1 VFSVSNLCKSHPS
14 PDGKLEVLKGVDLE
28 VKAGSFTAI
37 IGESGSGKSTLLQ
50 LLGTL
55 DQADSGEISLGDVAI
70 HALKEKDLAMLRNH
84 DIGFIYQSHHL
95 IPELT
100 ALENIMLPLLIQGK
114 KKIFAEKKALN
125 LLASLGLNE
134 RASHI
139 PAHLSGGEAQRV
151 AVARAIITQPKLLL
165 ADEPTGN
172 LDETTAH
179 TVFNMIKKTCKDYQ
193 IAVIMVTHSK
203 SFAHACDVVYEL
215 THKKLKSIKPKNP

>member
-1 VFSVSNLCKSHPS
+1 MLTVSNLSKAYPTPLGSLQIL
-14 PDGKLEVLKGVDLE
+14 DGIHFTLQSGV
-28 VKAGSFTAI
+28 FMAI

-55 DQADSGEISLGDVAI
+55 EQADSGEIYLGDVAI
-70 HALKEKDLAMLRNH
+70 HTLKEQHLATLRNH
-84 DIGFIYQSHHL
+84 DIGFVYQSHHL

-114 KKIFAEKKALN
+114 NKAYAEKKALN
-125 LLASLGLNE
+125 LLTSLGLSE

-172 LDETTAH
+172 LDEATAH

-203 SFAHACDVVYEL
+203 SFAHACDEVYEL
-215 THKKLKSIKPKNP
+215 AHKKLKSVKPKNP

>member
-1 VFSVSNLCKSHPS
+1 VLTVTSLSKAYPTPLGSLQILDDISFSLQAGVFM
-14 PDGKLEVLKGVDLE
+14 
-28 VKAGSFTAI
+28 AI

-55 DQADSGEISLGDVAI
+55 DHADSGEIHLGEIAI
-70 HALKEKDLAMLRNH
+70 HALKEKDLAMLRNR
-84 DIGFIYQSHHL
+84 DIGFVYQSHHL

-114 KKIFAEKKALN
+114 SKTYAKGKALD
-125 LLASLGLNE
+125 LLDLLGLSE

-172 LDETTAH
+172 LDEATAH
-179 TVFNMIKKTCKDYQ
+179 TVFNMIKDTCKAYN
-193 IAVIMVTHSK
+193 IATIMVTHSK
-203 SFAHACDVVYEL
+203 GFAHACDEVYKL
-215 THKKLKSIKPKNP
+215 SHRKLQIVKSKKS

>member
-1 VFSVSNLCKSHPS
+1 MLTVANLSKAYPTPLGPLQILDDISFSLQAGVFM
-14 PDGKLEVLKGVDLE
+14 
-28 VKAGSFTAI
+28 AI

-55 DQADSGEISLGDVAI
+55 DQADSGEIHLGEIAI
-70 HALKEKDLAMLRNH
+70 HALKEQDLAMLRNR
-84 DIGFIYQSHHL
+84 DIGFVYQSHHL

-114 KKIFAEKKALN
+114 NKTYAKEKALD
-125 LLASLGLNE
+125 LLGLLGLSE

-172 LDETTAH
+172 LDEATAH
-179 TVFNMIKKTCKDYQ
+179 TVFNMIKDTCKAYK
-193 IAVIMVTHSK
+193 IATIMVTHSK
-203 SFAHACDVVYEL
+203 SFANACDEVYEL
-215 THKKLKSIKPKNP
+215 SHHKLQIVKSKKS